1 MCPLYALAAIGDIV
15 GMPDNSLNK
24 DNSRHNDQVLGRW
37 VESQRGRPQYR
48 AAPSAGLSVSKVMRP
63 LAKKHGGGRSAIAL
77 EKIWPE
83 IMGPRWS
90 KISSPVRFLGGR
102 TGRTLIISAP
112 GPAASLILA
121 QSGPILQRL
130 NAHLGPSHVVRIK
143 VVQSRMTKPAR
154 TQSNRGLAPRQETEL
169 RAGLS
174 DIKSERLKQ
183 ALEKMGRQVLSK
195 GSE

>member
-1 MCPLYALAAIGDIV
+1 MS
-15 GMPDNSLNK
+15 DNK
-24 DNSRHNDQVLGRW
+24 RHNDQVLGRW
-37 VESQRGRPQYR
+37 VETQRGRPQYR
-48 AAPSAGLSVSKVMRP
+48 AAPNAGLSISKVMRP
-63 LAKKHGGGRSAIAL
+63 LAKKHGGGSSAMAL

-83 IMGPRWS
+83 VMGPRWS

-102 TGRTLIISAP
+102 NGRTLIISAP

-121 QSGPILQRL
+121 QSGPIIERL
-130 NAHLGPSHVVRIK
+130 NAHLGSGHIIRIK

-154 TQSNRGLAPRQETEL
+154 TQPSRGLAPRQETAL
-169 RAGLS
+169 REGLS

>member
-1 MCPLYALAAIGDIV
+1 MSDQ
-15 GMPDNSLNK
+15 K
-24 DNSRHNDQVLGRW
+24 RHNGHVLSQW
-37 VESQRGRPQYR
+37 VESQRGRPQFR

-63 LAKKHGGGRSAIAL
+63 LARKHGGGSSAMAL

-102 TGRTLIISAP
+102 NGRTLIISAP
-112 GPAASLILA
+112 GPAAALILA

-130 NAHLGPSHVVRIK
+130 NAHLGASHVSRIK

-154 TQSNRGLAPRQETEL
+154 SQPSKGLAPRQETEL

-174 DIKSERLKQ
+174 GIESERLKL

>member
-1 MCPLYALAAIGDIV
+1 MSDQ
-15 GMPDNSLNK
+15 K
-24 DNSRHNDQVLGRW
+24 RHNGQVLSQW
-37 VESQRGRPQYR
+37 VETQRGRPQFR
-48 AAPSAGLSVSKVMRP
+48 APPSAGLSVSKVMRP
-63 LAKKHGGGRSAIAL
+63 LAKKHGGGSSAIAL

-102 TGRTLIISAP
+102 NGRTLIISAP

-121 QSGPILQRL
+121 QSGPIIQRL
-130 NAHLGPSHVVRIK
+130 NAHLGTSHVTRIK

-154 TQSNRGLAPRQETEL
+154 TQVKRGLAPRQETEL

-174 DIKSERLKQ
+174 DIKSERLKL